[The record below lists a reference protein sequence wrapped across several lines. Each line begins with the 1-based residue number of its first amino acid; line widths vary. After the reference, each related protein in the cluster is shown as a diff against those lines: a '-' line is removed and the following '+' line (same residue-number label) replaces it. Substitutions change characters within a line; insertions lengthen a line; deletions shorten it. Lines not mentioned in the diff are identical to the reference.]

1 MPLLRGAG
9 VATIGALGVLA
20 LCLGM
25 TALGR
30 GAGESYA
37 VFLLPLSG
45 ELGWDRSSATSV
57 YSLFMAATGFFAPLA
72 GHLFDRFGGRLVY
85 AIGLGSLAVGYFAA
99 GSLSQ
104 LWQFHI
110 AIGGFCGF
118 GAALIGLA
126 PAQAVVSRWFDKG
139 LATALSMTY
148 GGLGIGTLIMAPL
161 AEYLIASQGW
171 RNAYGWYALVFAV
184 LCGFVLFLPWRRIAE
199 GAPGNPRRHIA
210 AAGRSGPTLMAALKT
225 LEFWAFFVIFF
236 VTAVSIYG
244 ISLQSVAYLISGG
257 MSEQQAAFAFGTAGM
272 LSFFGMTATGMAAD
286 RFGHRIVATSSYGLT
301 VIGIGALALVP
312 ADGTGI
318 SLVVF
323 IVCFGLSMGARGPII
338 TTLMARRFSG
348 SGIGAILGAANFG
361 QGLGAASGAFFSG
374 LLFDL
379 TGGYTAAFIGC
390 ILAALIGAGLFWTVG
405 TASDPE

>member
-1 MPLLRGAG
+1 MPLFRGVTA
-9 VATIGALGVLA
+9 VMAGALGVLA

-45 ELGWDRSSATSV
+45 DLGWDRSSATSV

-72 GHLFDRFGGRLVY
+72 GYLFDRFGGRLVY
-85 AIGLGSLAVGYFAA
+85 AIGLGALAIGYFAA
-99 GSLSQ
+99 GSLSE
-104 LWQFHI
+104 LWQFQV

-161 AEYLIASQGW
+161 AEYLIARNGW
-171 RNAYGWYALVFAV
+171 RDAYGWYAIVFAV
-184 LCGFVLFLPWRRIAE
+184 LCVFVLFLPWQRIAE
-199 GAPGNPRRHIA
+199 GAPGNPRRHKA
-210 AAGRSGPTLMAALKT
+210 SLGRSGPTLVSALKT
-225 LEFWAFFVIFF
+225 MEFWAFFVIFF
-236 VTAVSIYG
+236 VTAASIYG
-244 ISLQSVAYLISGG
+244 VSLQSVAYLVSGG
-257 MSEQQAAFAFGTAGM
+257 MSDQQAAFAFGTAGM
-272 LSFFGMTATGMAAD
+272 LSFFGMTATGMLAD
-286 RFGHRIVATSSYGLT
+286 RFGHRIVATASYGLT
-301 VIGIGALALVP
+301 VVAIAALALVP
-312 ADGTGI
+312 ADSTGI
-318 SLVVF
+318 LLAVY

-361 QGLGAASGAFFSG
+361 QGLGAAFGAFSSG
-374 LLFDL
+374 YLFDL
-379 TGGYTAAFIGC
+379 TGGYGAAFISC
-390 ILAALIGAGLFWTVG
+390 TLAAVIGAGLFWTVG
-405 TASDPE
+405 TASDPK

>member
-1 MPLLRGAG
+1 MALFRGVSVAMAG
-9 VATIGALGVLA
+9 SLGVLA

-45 ELGWDRSSATSV
+45 DLDWDRSSATSV
-57 YSLFMAATGFFAPLA
+57 YSLFMAATGIFAPLA

-85 AIGLGSLAVGYFAA
+85 TVGLGALALGYFAA
-99 GSLSQ
+99 GSLSE
-104 LWQFHI
+104 LWQFQI
-110 AIGGFCGF
+110 AIGGFCGL

-126 PAQAVVSRWFDKG
+126 PAQAVVSRWFDKN

-161 AEYLIASQGW
+161 AEYLIAREGW
-171 RNAYGWYALVFAV
+171 RGAYGWYAAVFAI
-184 LCGFVLFLPWRRIAE
+184 LCAFVLFLPWRRIAE
-199 GAPGNPRRHIA
+199 GAPDNPRRYA
-210 AAGRSGPTLMAALKT
+210 ASAGRSGPTLWAALKT
-225 LEFWAFFVIFF
+225 FEFWAFFAIFF

-244 ISLQSVAYLISGG
+244 VSLQSVAYMISEG
-257 MSEQQAAFAFGTAGM
+257 MSDQQAAFAFGTAGM

-286 RFGHRIVATSSYGLT
+286 RFGHRIVATGSYALT
-301 VIGIGALALVP
+301 MIAIGALALMP
-312 ADGTGI
+312 ADSTGI
-318 SLVVF
+318 LLVAY

-361 QGLGAASGAFFSG
+361 QGLGAATGAYFSG

-379 TGGYTAAFIGC
+379 TGGYAATFAAC
-390 ILAALIGAGLFWTVG
+390 TLAAAVGAGLFWTIG
-405 TASDPE
+405 SPHRQG